1 MDSIS
6 LNNNVKIK
14 RNLHTHTYRCKH
26 AEGDIED
33 YCENAPRLGLS
44 ELGISDHTALPDNRW
59 NFVRMDIGDLAD
71 YSKKIYRAKS
81 QYGQLNLFMGMECDF
96 DSSYM
101 SFYEEELLGELGC
114 DYLIG
119 SVHWFPHKGEW
130 ININDG
136 PVTHS
141 ELNSY
146 IFFLAKAISTG
157 KFLFIAHPDMF
168 YQSYRIWDENCA
180 SACKDLFAAALDYN
194 VPLEINGLGFRKP
207 KIFDGQEYRRPFPSD
222 NFWELASEFG
232 ITVIC
237 NSDAHRPEDLIA
249 NIDDGIELVNRFD
262 LKIAE
267 LKINSK

>member
-1 MDSIS
+1 V
-6 LNNNVKIK
+6 N
-14 RNLHTHTYRCKH
+14 
-26 AEGDIED
+26 D
-33 YCENAPRLGLS
+33 YCEYAVKYGLI

-59 NFVRMDIGDLAD
+59 DFMRMNLLELND
-71 YSKKIYRAKS
+71 YSQKISMAQVEYDEIKL
-81 QYGQLNLFMGMECDF
+81 YKGMECDYHS
-96 DSSYM
+96 DYM
-101 SFYEEELLGELGC
+101 SFYEDTLLGDYRF

-119 SVHWFPHKGEW
+119 SVHWFPHNGDW
-130 ININDG
+130 ISINDG
-136 PVTHS
+136 PTTAS
-141 ELNSY
+141 ELSSY
-146 IFFLAKAISTG
+146 INHLIQAINTG

-249 NIDDGIELVNRFD
+249 NIDDGFELVNRFD